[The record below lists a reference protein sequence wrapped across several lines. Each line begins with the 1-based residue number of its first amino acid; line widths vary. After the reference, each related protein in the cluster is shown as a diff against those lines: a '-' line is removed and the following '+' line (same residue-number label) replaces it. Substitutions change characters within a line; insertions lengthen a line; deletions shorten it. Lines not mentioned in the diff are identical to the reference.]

1 MQNILTINNAG
12 WRGKRR
18 GQWLLEGINLTV
30 AAGERAAVL
39 GKSGSG
45 KTLLADL
52 AAGLQRPAQGSVTHH
67 GAAAMVTQAFSW
79 YGDLTVAENLDFCC
93 LIHDHEDDGSRIER
107 ILAATGLTGWERT
120 RTAKLPAGYRT
131 MLQVACALMGQPDLV
146 IMDDPSQL
154 LDKQLK
160 VKLSAILEQLS
171 QAGAAVL
178 ICTGDEELAL
188 RCETVYQLTAGRITR
203 LNIVAPTEG
212 AKEAA
217 AQ

>member
-12 WRGKRR
+12 YRGERR

-39 GKSGSG
+39 GMSGSG

-52 AAGLQRPAQGSVTHH
+52 AAGFQRPAQGSVTQR
-67 GAAAMVTQAFSW
+67 GAVAVVTQTFSW
-79 YGDLTVAENLDFCC
+79 YSDLTVAENLDFCC
-93 LIHDHEDDGSRIER
+93 LIHEDDGSRTEG
-107 ILAATGLTGWERT
+107 ILAATGLTGWEQT
-120 RTAKLPAGYRT
+120 RAAKLPAGYRP
-131 MLQVACALMGQPDLV
+131 MLQVACALISQPDLL
-146 IMDDPSQL
+146 IMDDPSQF

-160 VKLSAILEQLS
+160 TKLTAILEQLA
-171 QAGAAVL
+171 QAGMAIL

-188 RCETVYQLTAGRITR
+188 RCETVYQLANGRVAR
-203 LNIVAPTEG
+203 LNIVAPTQG